1 MAELFKG
8 NLFRVGQYG
17 PPNFILE
24 EELMQ
29 Y

>member
-1 MAELFKG
+1 MAELFEG
-8 NLFRVGQYG
+8 DLFRVGQYG
-17 PPNFILE
+17 PPNFILK